1 MTRWP
6 DDQTKWPDDWIIKWP
21 DIQMIGWHDNRMTG
35 WHDYMMT
42 WWPNEWMTRWP
53 HDQMTG
59 WHDDRMLRRRLTV
72 WYISILYLFPLN
84 EECAII
90 SNVVSTIVKILQV
103 FVHGSK
109 HLLCY
114 SADITSEL
122 WSARSHTIPSLYF
135 TYFLIHFH
143 HRIWDNIMM
152 IKTFAAKAWPVFL
165 NLRKTKVN
173 WKDFFT
179 IIFYLGL
186 DIPF

>member
-1 MTRWP
+1 MGYTFSSHAAHISFG
-6 DDQTKWPDDWIIKWP
+6 IIPLK
-21 DIQMIGWHDNRMTG
+21 Q
-35 WHDYMMT
+35 
-42 WWPNEWMTRWP
+42 
-53 HDQMTG
+53 
-59 WHDDRMLRRRLTV
+59 
-72 WYISILYLFPLN
+72 ILGKIYTLYSLCLYQFYYLFPLN

-122 WSARSHTIPSLYF
+122 WSARPHTIPSLYF

-186 DIPF
+186 DILF